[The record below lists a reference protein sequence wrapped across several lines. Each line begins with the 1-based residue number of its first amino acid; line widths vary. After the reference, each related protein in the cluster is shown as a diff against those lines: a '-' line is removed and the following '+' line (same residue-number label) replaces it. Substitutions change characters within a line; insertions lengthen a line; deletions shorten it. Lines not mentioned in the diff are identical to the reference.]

1 MNQIRILLVDDHPVV
16 RAGLRAMLSDFE
28 GISVAAEAADGD
40 AALRELKRLQTLGD
54 PVDVVL
60 MDLQMGAGMDG
71 VTATAQIRLLEAAPP
86 VLILTTYDTDA
97 DILAAVEAGASGY
110 MLKDA
115 PPEQIRQAVLA
126 AAAGQTALAPKIA
139 ALLMNRIANPAP
151 ALTPREIQLLELLA
165 TGLSNRAIAKK
176 TFISEA
182 TVKTHLVHIYGKL
195 GVDNRTAAISEATQR
210 RIIRAP
216 ASSCLQ
222 LSDDGGNARFPRYS
236 VKVGSSTCRF
246 EGSKRHVLLPSW
258 AGGGDVSRQPR
269 RGRTGPPQWR
279 SP

>member
-1 MNQIRILLVDDHPVV
+1 MNDIRILLVDDHPVV
-16 RAGLRAMLSDFE
+16 RAGLRAMLTDFE

-40 AALRELKRLQTLGD
+40 AALKELKRLQTLGD

-71 VTATAQIRLLEAAPP
+71 VTATAQIRLLEGAPP

-126 AAAGQTALAPKIA
+126 AAAGQTALTPKIA

-151 ALTPREIQLLELLA
+151 SLTPREIELLELLA

-195 GVDNRTAAISEATQR
+195 GVDNRTAAISAATQR

-216 ASSCLQ
+216 GQ
-222 LSDDGGNARFPRYS
+222 
-236 VKVGSSTCRF
+236 
-246 EGSKRHVLLPSW
+246 
-258 AGGGDVSRQPR
+258 
-269 RGRTGPPQWR
+269 
-279 SP
+279 